1 MNKKTDLEEA
11 IIKIFDCDWNADDYD
26 PEGEMYDYAQQVL
39 GQFPWEEIFQCAV
52 AYFKEHSSNL
62 DQVLNFID
70 LYVGNGFIDRPIAKP
85 YEFAA
90 LIASKV
96 NFEADWDKGADR
108 IDDFLVYMLDG
119 KGEISLYADPYYR
132 LGDDLKFQAALA
144 EVRKTEQNNQ

>member
-1 MNKKTDLEEA
+1 MNKTIDLEKA
-11 IIKIFDCDWNADDYD
+11 IAKIFDCDYDADDYN

-39 GQFPWEEIFQCAV
+39 EQFPWEEIFQCAV
-52 AYFKEHSSNL
+52 AYFKGHSSNL

-70 LYVGNGFIDRPIAKP
+70 LYVVNGFIDRPIAKP

-96 NFEADWDKGADR
+96 DFEADWDKGADR

-119 KGEISLYADPYYR
+119 KGAISLYADPYYR
-132 LGDDLKFQAALA
+132 LEDDPKFLDALA
-144 EVRKTEQNNQ
+144 EVRKAEHSNQ